1 MSQLATS
8 ASASASAPAPAP
20 APDADEAVSGRQSRW
35 ESLKPLVLDAVV
47 PTASYYLLS
56 KGFGMSTL
64 AALAWSSVVPAGR
77 TLWGLVKER
86 RLNGFAALILVA
98 GLVGLLL
105 SLLAGDPRLM
115 LAKDSGITATIGVAV
130 LVSVAVGRPLMTVG
144 LKPWVTKRNP
154 VRTAVWERLVAERGQ
169 FARMERAVALG
180 AFGLAVGALDAAM
193 NMLGVSLQRTY
204 GRSIMLGF
212 HAAYSLGG
220 IAGASIAWAGAH
232 WDLSLFVSYLPVV
245 VVLLPAALV
254 GSRWYVDAAAHAT
267 ATATATATAGAEAG
281 DAGEGKGGPVVFKLL
296 LPLCLVMTFAYIGD
310 STVSNWSAK
319 YLQDVLGSSEEV
331 STVPY
336 NVYMVMTLLGRG
348 LGDLGVRRFGAV
360 AVVRV
365 GSVVAALGFAIV
377 AAAPGAWT
385 GILGFTVLGFGLS
398 VIVPQTFAAAGRQAF
413 ERHGPGASDAAVAR
427 LNVFN
432 YVGFLIGSPL
442 VGALGDAWNYRG
454 AMLVPMV
461 LVLVTLLYARSFAP
475 GADRYGDGHERPRT
489 ADVGRG
495 SNGL

>member
-1 MSQLATS
+1 MTDELRRGRASLAFSFLVQGVTF
-8 ASASASAPAPAP
+8 ALLVTRIPALQ
-20 APDADEAVSGRQSRW
+20 DQYGISDG
-35 ESLKPLVLDAVV
+35 
-47 PTASYYLLS
+47 LLPV
-56 KGFGMSTL
+56 FL
-64 AALAWSSVVPAGR
+64 AAVPILAGAGSVG
-77 TLWGLVKER
+77 TEWLVKR
-86 RLNGFAALILVA
+86 VPPSRVLRWAQPV
-98 GLVGLLL
+98 V
-105 SLLAGDPRLM
+105 LLALLGAGAGDALWQ
-115 LAKDSGITATIGVAV
+115 V
-130 LVSVAVGRPLMTVG
+130 
-144 LKPWVTKRNP
+144 
-154 VRTAVWERLVAERGQ
+154 
-169 FARMERAVALG
+169 AVALG
-180 AFGLAVGALDAAM
+180 MFGLSVGALDASM

-245 VVLLPAALV
+245 VVLLPTALV
-254 GSRWYVDAAAHAT
+254 GSRWYVDAGSGVEGGDGGDGNGGG
-267 ATATATATAGAEAG
+267 AGQ
-281 DAGEGKGGPVVFKLL
+281 GGTVVFKLL

-365 GSVVAALGFAIV
+365 GSVVAALGFAVV
-377 AAAPGAWT
+377 AVAPGAWT
-385 GILGFTVLGFGLS
+385 GILGFTVLGLGLC
-398 VIVPQTFAAAGRQAF
+398 VIVPQTFAAAGRLF
-413 ERHGPGASDAAVAR
+413 PGASDAAVAR

-442 VGALGDAWNYRG
+442 VGALGDAWNYRA
-454 AMLVPMV
+454 AMLVPMC
-461 LVLVTLLYARSFAP
+461 LVLMTLLYARSFAS
-475 GADRYGDGHERPRT
+475 GADRYGDGHERART